1 VKDTEAG
8 FFSIHPPD
16 ARTLLSVREL
26 APNDRPRERLRR
38 CGARALSSVELLA
51 LVLGT
56 GGSRRSALAL
66 AHELLAVCGGS
77 LRRLAT
83 APAAAITE
91 IRGLGAARA
100 AVVHAAL
107 ELGRRL
113 AEESRAEGA
122 LIRVPRDI
130 YLAYAPRLEDL
141 PVEEFHVAVLDAQQR
156 FERDITVTRGI
167 LNGSLVH
174 PREVFRE
181 AIAERAASVIL
192 VHNHPSGDPSPS
204 LDDRMVTNQL
214 VLAGRV
220 LDIPVQD
227 HVVIGRGRYVSF
239 VEAGLMPAPGAPGPV
254 TSGTTALGGGTAAAP
269 PGTGGGATGFGL
281 RLT

>member
-1 VKDTEAG
+1 MK
-8 FFSIHPPD
+8 I
-16 ARTLLSVREL
+16 REL
-26 APNDRPRERLRR
+26 SPNDRPRERLRR
-38 CGARALSSVELLA
+38 CGPRALSSVELLA
-51 LVLGT
+51 LVLGS
-56 GGSRRSALAL
+56 GSRRSALTL
-66 AHELLAVCGGS
+66 AHDVLAMCGGS

-83 APAAAITE
+83 APPAALTAISGFGT
-91 IRGLGAARA
+91 ARA
-100 AVVHAAL
+100 AIVTAAL

-113 AEESRAEGA
+113 SEETKAEGA

-192 VHNHPSGDPSPS
+192 VHNHPSGDPTPS

-239 VEAGLMPAPGAPGPV
+239 VEAGLMPAPGAPGTLPLGMTPRAAGPDAEAPV
-254 TSGTTALGGGTAAAP
+254 RSESLGI
-269 PGTGGGATGFGL
+269 

>member
-1 VKDTEAG
+1 
-8 FFSIHPPD
+8 
-16 ARTLLSVREL
+16 
-26 APNDRPRERLRR
+26 
-38 CGARALSSVELLA
+38 VELLA

-56 GGSRRSALAL
+56 GGSGRSATAL
-66 AHELLAVCGGS
+66 AHDLLGAFGGS
-77 LRRLAT
+77 LRRLAG
-83 APAAAITE
+83 APAASITD
-91 IRGLGAARA
+91 IPGLGAARA
-100 AVVHAAL
+100 AVIHAAL

-113 AEESRAEGA
+113 SEESRAEGTA
-122 LIRVPRDI
+122 IRFPRDI

-141 PVEEFHVAVLDAQQR
+141 PQEEFHVAVLDAQQR

-192 VHNHPSGDPSPS
+192 VHNHPSGDPTPS

-239 VEAGLMPAPGAPGPV
+239 VEAGLMPTPGTASLLP
-254 TSGTTALGGGTAAAP
+254 TTARGERSDAP
-269 PGTGGGATGFGL
+269 SQEDAATGFGL

>member
-1 VKDTEAG
+1 MNELDLVPSNPEG
-8 FFSIHPPD
+8 
-16 ARTLLSVREL
+16 TLLSVREL
-26 APNDRPRERLRR
+26 APNDRPRERMRR

-56 GGSRRSALAL
+56 GGSRKSSIAL
-66 AHELLAVCGGS
+66 AHELLGACSGS

-83 APAAAITE
+83 APAAVITQ
-91 IRGLGAARA
+91 IHGLGTARA

-122 LIRVPRDI
+122 LIRQPRDI

-192 VHNHPSGDPSPS
+192 VHNHPSGDPTPS

-227 HVVIGRGRYVSF
+227 HVVVGRGRYVSF
-239 VEAGLMPAPGAPGPV
+239 VEAGLMPAPGLPAPVPPRDGAAARGSEARAP
-254 TSGTTALGGGTAAAP
+254 TSGTGES
-269 PGTGGGATGFGL
+269 TGFGL

>member
-1 VKDTEAG
+1 MNESDLLLIEQ
-8 FFSIHPPD
+8 
-16 ARTLLSVREL
+16 RTPLSVREL
-26 APNDRPRERLRR
+26 APNERPRERLRR

-66 AHELLAVCGGS
+66 AHELLGACGGS

-83 APAAAITE
+83 APVAAITA
-91 IRGLGAARA
+91 IPGLGDARA

-113 AEESRAEGA
+113 VEESRAEGA

-239 VEAGLMPAPGAPGPV
+239 VEAGLMPAPGTPNPLPSPAARGV
-254 TSGTTALGGGTAAAP
+254 ENSTASP
-269 PGTGGGATGFGL
+269 ATDIVAGSGL

>member
-1 VKDTEAG
+1 MSPHVSD
-8 FFSIHPPD
+8 FDSHVL
-16 ARTLLSVREL
+16 RTPLSVREL
-26 APNDRPRERLRR
+26 APHDRPRERLRR
-38 CGARALSSVELLA
+38 FGARALSSVELLA

-56 GGSRRSALAL
+56 GGSRKSSLTL
-66 AHELLAVCGGS
+66 AHELLGAHGGS
-77 LRRLAT
+77 LRRLAAT
-83 APAAAITE
+83 PAATITD
-91 IRGLGAARA
+91 IPGLGHTRA

-113 AEESRAEGA
+113 SEESRAEGA
-122 LIRVPRDI
+122 PIRVPRDI
-130 YLAYAPRLEDL
+130 YHAYAPRLEDL
-141 PVEEFHVAVLDAQQR
+141 PQEEFHVAVLDAQQR

-192 VHNHPSGDPSPS
+192 VHNHPSGDPTPS

-239 VEAGLMPAPGAPGPV
+239 VEAGLMPAPGAPNPLPPSAGRGVERNEPPPATDAAGP
-254 TSGTTALGGGTAAAP
+254 
-269 PGTGGGATGFGL
+269 FGL

>member
-1 VKDTEAG
+1 MQDREVGSFATPPEEGA
-8 FFSIHPPD
+8 FF
-16 ARTLLSVREL
+16 SVREL
-26 APNDRPRERLRR
+26 APNDRPRERMRR
-38 CGARALSSVELLA
+38 CGPRALSSVELLA

-56 GGSRRSALAL
+56 GGSRKSSLAL
-66 AHELLAVCGGS
+66 AHELLGACSGS

-83 APAAAITE
+83 APAAAITQ
-91 IRGLGAARA
+91 IHGLGTARA
-100 AVVHAAL
+100 AIVHAAL

-122 LIRVPRDI
+122 LIRQPRDI

-192 VHNHPSGDPSPS
+192 VHNHPSGDPTPS

-227 HVVIGRGRYVSF
+227 HVVVGRGRYVSF
-239 VEAGLMPAPGAPGPV
+239 VEAGLMPAPGLP
-254 TSGTTALGGGTAAAP
+254 AP
-269 PGTGGGATGFGL
+269 PPRDGSAARGEAGVPASGNGDATGFGR

>member
-1 VKDTEAG
+1 VSPLRDAG
-8 FFSIHPPD
+8 PEPPPFG
-16 ARTLLSVREL
+16 VREL
-26 APNDRPRERLRR
+26 APGDRPRERLRR
-38 CGARALSSVELLA
+38 NGARALSSVELLA
-51 LVLGT
+51 LVIGT

-66 AHELLAVCGGS
+66 AHELLALHGGS
-77 LRRLAT
+77 LRRLA
-83 APAAAITE
+83 ASPAGTITG
-91 IRGLGAARA
+91 IRGLGVARA

-113 AEESRAEGA
+113 GEETSQEGA
-122 LIRVPRDI
+122 LIRFPRDI

-204 LDDRMVTNQL
+204 LDDRLVTNQL

-227 HVVIGRGRYVSF
+227 HVIIGRGRYVSF
-239 VEAGLMPAPGAPGPV
+239 VEAGLMLA
-254 TSGTTALGGGTAAAP
+254 GGSSDSESP
-269 PGTGGGATGFGL
+269 ATGADTPRRARDAAGRGL
-281 RLT
+281 RLTGPA

>member
-1 VKDTEAG
+1 VN
-8 FFSIHPPD
+8 IHN
-16 ARTLLSVREL
+16 LS
-26 APNDRPRERLRR
+26 PNDRPRERLRR
-38 CGARALSSVELLA
+38 SGARALSSVELLA
-51 LVLGT
+51 LLIGT
-56 GGSRRSALAL
+56 GASRRSALAL
-66 AHELLAVCGGS
+66 AHELLGLFAGS
-77 LRRLAT
+77 LRQL
-83 APAAAITE
+83 AAAPIATITQ
-91 IRGLGAARA
+91 IRGLGPARA
-100 AVVHAAL
+100 AVIHAAL

-113 AEESRAEGA
+113 GEESRAEGA
-122 LIRVPRDI
+122 LIRFPRDI
-130 YLAYAPRLEDL
+130 YLAYAARLEDL

-239 VEAGLMPAPGAPGPV
+239 VEAGLMPALGAPSQTLDSARSGND
-254 TSGTTALGGGTAAAP
+254 TSGGGGPA
-269 PGTGGGATGFGL
+269 GFGL

>member
-1 VKDTEAG
+1 MN
-8 FFSIHPPD
+8 I
-16 ARTLLSVREL
+16 REL
-26 APNDRPRERLRR
+26 SPTDRPRERLRR
-38 CGARALSSVELLA
+38 YGAAALSSVELLA
-51 LVLGT
+51 LLIGT

-66 AHELLAVCGGS
+66 AHELLGAFGGS
-77 LRRLAT
+77 LRRLA
-83 APAAAITE
+83 ASPSAAITA
-91 IRGLGAARA
+91 IPGLGLARS

-113 AEESRAEGA
+113 GEESRAEGA
-122 LIRVPRDI
+122 LIRFPRDI

-204 LDDRMVTNQL
+204 LDDKMVTNQL

-239 VEAGLMPAPGAPGPV
+239 VEAGLMPALGAPGPLSD
-254 TSGTTALGGGTAAAP
+254 THARSGDSPSASGGSAS
-269 PGTGGGATGFGL
+269 GGSAGFGL